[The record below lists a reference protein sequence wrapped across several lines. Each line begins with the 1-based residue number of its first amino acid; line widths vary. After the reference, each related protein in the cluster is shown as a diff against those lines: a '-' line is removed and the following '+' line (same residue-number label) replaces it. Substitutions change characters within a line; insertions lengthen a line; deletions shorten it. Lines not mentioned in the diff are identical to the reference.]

1 MSRATQPAGRGLS
14 DPPLPTGADKTALV
28 RSMFD
33 TIAPRYDLV
42 NRVMTFGLDV
52 RWRRRACRSLGLPAG
67 STVLDVA
74 CGTGDFLR
82 ELAHQGMAPVGVDL
96 SWGMLAANTSG
107 EPLVQADA
115 ARLPVATG
123 SVAGVT
129 CGYALR
135 NVTDLEAVLAELA
148 RVLKPSGR
156 LSLLE
161 VSEPTWAPL
170 RLGHRLWFT
179 RAVPVIGALL
189 SDAEA
194 YRYLPRSVAYLPD
207 EDRLRTLLVQAGFS
221 GVNRRALLGGASQ
234 LVTATRSASAA
245 ATGSAPG
252 TPSSGASPMP
262 PEP

>member
-1 MSRATQPAGRGLS
+1 MTRRRLPGRHR
-14 DPPLPTGADKTALV
+14 PPEHPLPTGEDKTALV

-52 RWRRRACRSLGLPAG
+52 RWRRRACRALGLPAG
-67 STVLDVA
+67 SRVLDVA

-82 ELAHQGMAPVGVDL
+82 ELRRQGMAPVGVDL

-115 ARLPVATG
+115 TQLPVASG

-135 NVTDLEAVLAELA
+135 NLTDLGSVLAELA
-148 RVLKPSGR
+148 RVLAPGGR
-156 LSLLE
+156 ISLLE

-179 RAVPVIGALL
+179 RAVPLIGAVL

-207 EDRLRTLLVQAGFS
+207 EGTLRSLLVSVGFS
-221 GVNRRALLGGASQ
+221 GVNRRSLLGGAIQ
-234 LVTATRSASAA
+234 LVTATRSGTGTSRASTPGAG
-245 ATGSAPG
+245 TGP
-252 TPSSGASPMP
+252 
-262 PEP
+262 

>member
-1 MSRATQPAGRGLS
+1 
-14 DPPLPTGADKTALV
+14 
-28 RSMFD
+28 MFD

-52 RWRRRACRSLGLPAG
+52 RWRRRACRALAIPAG
-67 STVLDVA
+67 SVVLDVA

-82 ELAHQGMAPVGVDL
+82 ELKRQGMAPVGVDL

-115 ARLPVATG
+115 TRLPVGTG

-135 NVTDLEAVLAELA
+135 NLTDLEAALAEIA
-148 RVLKPSGR
+148 RVLAPGGR
-156 LSLLE
+156 ISLLE

-170 RLGHRLWFT
+170 RVGHRLWFN

-194 YRYLPRSVAYLPD
+194 YRYLPQSVAYLPD
-207 EDRLRTLLVQAGFS
+207 EATLRALLVAAGFS
-221 GVNRRALLGGASQ
+221 GVNRRPLLGGASQ
-234 LVTATRSASAA
+234 LVTATRA
-245 ATGSAPG
+245 GAP
-252 TPSSGASPMP
+252 TPALPHSGRRPTP
-262 PEP
+262 

>member
-1 MSRATQPAGRGLS
+1 MTGARPKGRHRPAER
-14 DPPLPTGADKTALV
+14 PLPTGDDKTALV

-42 NRVMTFGLDV
+42 NRIMTFGLDV
-52 RWRRRACRSLGLPAG
+52 RWRRRACRALGLPAG
-67 STVLDVA
+67 SVVLDVA

-82 ELAHQGMAPVGVDL
+82 ELKREGMVPVGTDL

-115 ARLPVATG
+115 THLPFATG
-123 SVAGVT
+123 SVVGVT

-135 NVTDLEAVLAELA
+135 NLTDLEAVLAELA
-148 RVLKPSGR
+148 RVLAPGGR
-156 LSLLE
+156 ISLLE

-170 RLGHRLWFT
+170 RVGHRLWFT
-179 RAVPVIGALL
+179 RVVPVIGALL

-207 EDRLRTLLVQAGFS
+207 EATLRSLLVAVGFS
-221 GVNRRALLGGASQ
+221 GVNRHALLGGASQ
-234 LVTATRSASAA
+234 LVTATRSGARL
-245 ATGSAPG
+245 PQ
-252 TPSSGASPMP
+252 TPVPRARS
-262 PEP
+262 EP